1 MSNAYLQ
8 DSKVCRFLI
17 FFLLLL
23 YVCVISTID
32 ALWVVLC
39 RKETYEKYH
48 AQLDA
53 LYNLGEPASISGKL

>member
-1 MSNAYLQ
+1 M
-8 DSKVCRFLI
+8 CI
-17 FFLLLL
+17 
-23 YVCVISTID
+23 ISTID

>member
-8 DSKVCRFLI
+8 DSKVCRFL
-17 FFLLLL
+17 FLLL
-23 YVCVISTID
+23 YMCIISTID